1 MDIDFATTKLEKQ
14 FNSRNE
20 LIRVYGSER
29 AKVIMKRMAQLVAA
43 DNMGHLRG
51 TPGRFHALKGNYAGA
66 FTLDLDG
73 PYRLFFRPSSDP
85 VPLLEDGAVNLFL
98 VTSVTVIE
106 VGDPHE

>member
-14 FNSRNE
+14 FNSRKV
-20 LIRVYGSER
+20 LMKVHGPER
-29 AKVIMKRMAQLVAA
+29 AKVIMKRMTQLVAA
-43 DNMGHLRG
+43 ENMGQLRG
-51 TPGRFHALKGNYAGA
+51 TPGRFHALKGNYAGM

-85 VPLLEDGAVNLFL
+85 VPLLEDGSVNLIM
-98 VTSVTVIE
+98 VTSITVIE